1 LKNKGV
7 PLVKKI
13 ALAKPRAKL
22 TNKKSESRKRRRSDL
37 VSHGYIAEL
46 FVISQKIMKL
56 RGSIKYI
63 F

>member
-1 LKNKGV
+1 L
-7 PLVKKI
+7 LKKI
-13 ALAKPRAKL
+13 ASAKPRAKL